1 MHAGEVKALLE
12 NNIENAQVTV
22 EGEGCDFRSDRDSSV
37 FAGCLPVK
45 RQQMVYTHLNEMI
58 AAGAIHAV
66 TMQTFTPEEW
76 AARQPTA

>member
-1 MHAGEVKALLE
+1 MHASEVKELLE
-12 NNIENAQVTV
+12 AKIDGAQILV
-22 EGEGCDFRSDRDSSV
+22 EGEGCDFTLTVVSEV

-58 AAGAIHAV
+58 AAGTIHAV

-76 AARQPTA
+76 AARQG